1 MTAEEIDRLEA
12 KARDLT
18 GRPLSTPIALTPRQV
33 LELCRMARMTLN
45 QPNRGMPA

>member
-1 MTAEEIDRLEA
+1 MTEDEIAKLEA

-33 LELCRMARMTLN
+33 LELCRMARL
-45 QPNRGMPA
+45 GMDQSNKGIAS

>member
-1 MTAEEIDRLEA
+1 MTEDEITKLEA

-33 LELCRMARMTLN
+33 LELCRLSRIAL
-45 QPNRGMPA
+45 QGACHGDG